1 VIRHTL
7 VEGWLLLRQRAVVSL
22 TLALAIAVPIALA
35 GVTLAL
41 SRWLGPLVDSTRSD
55 QVVAVLLHPDLGAD
69 AQQRWISQLERAHP
83 AWQPTQ
89 VPQDQLVDRLIH
101 WFPYMQDVLDADGA
115 AMLPPLV
122 ELTSPELDA
131 LDQLRT
137 SPEVLAVGPG
147 SSVERILA
155 MAVGRVG
162 WLLVLLSAAL
172 IAAAA
177 LLTAV
182 WVHLELYRHA
192 DELTIMRLI
201 GATEAAVRGPFL
213 LAVVTPGLL
222 AAAISCWG
230 TTALARQ
237 LTQLVTGL
245 GLPPVA
251 VPTGILTLQC
261 LVALLL
267 PLICAHLTLAR
278 HARFEIE
285 T

>member
-35 GVTLAL
+35 GVTFAL
-41 SRWLGPLVDSTRSD
+41 SRWLGPLADATRTE
-55 QVVAVLLHPDLGAD
+55 QVVALLLHPELDED
-69 AQQRWISQLERAHP
+69 AQRSWTAALARQHP
-83 AWQPTQ
+83 GWQPTL
-89 VPQDQLVDRLIH
+89 VPRDELVDRLIH
-101 WFPYMQDVLDADGA
+101 WFPYMRDVLDADGA
-115 AMLPPLV
+115 PMLPPLV
-122 ELTSPELDA
+122 EITSPDQDA
-131 LDQLRT
+131 LEQLRS
-137 SPEVLAVGPG
+137 SPEVLAIGPS

-155 MAVGRVG
+155 RAVGRFG
-162 WLLVLLSAAL
+162 WLLVLLSSSL
-172 IAAAA
+172 ISAAA

-213 LAVVTPGLL
+213 LAVATPGIL
-222 AAAISCWG
+222 AAVISGWAA
-230 TTALARQ
+230 TALARQ
-237 LTQLVTGL
+237 LSILVTGL
-245 GLPPVA
+245 GLPPVTVSETVLA
-251 VPTGILTLQC
+251 LQS
-261 LVALLL
+261 LVALCL
-267 PLICAHLTLAR
+267 PLACAHITLAR